1 MTVEVGREYP
11 SYYKWVMLALFA
23 SMNFV
28 INFCQFQPSY
38 FAQDI
43 MDTYGV
49 TSQGYTLMT
58 AFPMAVGLFLAVV
71 TGRIAD
77 RFGLRKTVFIALA
90 VSAVGCVA
98 RAYCSS
104 YVLLLL
110 MSMLIGVAATFC
122 SANLAKMAMLW
133 FPPNQVGM
141 VIGIVT
147 ASASAGLAVAQ
158 GVMGFL
164 FDDFYTAFFWGGIV
178 MAVVWVF
185 WGIFARDKAMPQGS
199 EAPGAELSDGEESA
213 DGKAEGSGEGRLK
226 DVVKSRGLW
235 LAGMGLA
242 CYNGFSTTICS
253 LIIVALVATWGTVSE
268 TAGIMASLFTIGEAI
283 GAVVVPTWIVHVKKA
298 KGVCIALPIGAVSLM
313 LIAWYLNIDAVR
325 LIAFPISGFLLGGIY
340 PICMSYPSIL
350 PEIDDRNSGAA
361 GGLLTSISLIGGIVV
376 PSFIVTPI
384 AGTNYNLMMAI
395 VSVVGLL
402 AAIPFSLLP
411 SVYAGEDGG
420 EKDEKG
426 AQR

>member
-11 SYYKWVMLALFA
+11 AYYKWIMLALFA
-23 SMNFV
+23 CMNFV

-185 WGIFARDKAMPQGS
+185 WGIFARDKATPQGS
-199 EAPGAELSDGEESA
+199 EAPEEEARPDG
-213 DGKAEGSGEGRLK
+213 GGEGGLK
-226 DVVKSRGLW
+226 DVIKSRGLW

-242 CYNGFSTTICS
+242 CYNGFSTTVCS

-268 TAGIMASLFTIGEAI
+268 IAGIMASLFTIGEAI
-283 GAVVVPTWIVHVKKA
+283 GAVVVPTWIVHVRKA

-313 LIAWYLNIDAVR
+313 LIAWCLNIDAVR
-325 LIAFPISGFLLGGIY
+325 LIVFPISGFLLGGIY

-402 AAIPFSLLP
+402 AVIPFSLLP
-411 SVYAGEDGG
+411 SVYAGGDDVE
-420 EKDEKG
+420 ETE
-426 AQR
+426 ARE